1 MAFSMKAG
9 PVGTTQPMAEINMIP
24 LVDVMLVLLVIFMI
38 TAPLMQQAVPID
50 LPRVESTPLDE
61 MPRTVNLLL
70 DEFDQL
76 HFNGEPVAYETMLE
90 LLANIA
96 SGSGPLPSLQLHAYR
111 GARYERVI
119 LLMAAAQKVGITNI
133 AFVTEG
139 TATELQWDSGVSR

>member
-9 PVGTTQPMAEINMIP
+9 PVGATQPMAEINVIP

-38 TAPLMQQAVPID
+38 TAPLMTQAVPID
-50 LPRVESTPLDE
+50 LPRVESTPVDE
-61 MPRTVNLLL
+61 MPRVVNLSL

-76 HFNGEPVAYETMLE
+76 HFNGEAVGYETMLE

-96 SGSGPLPSLQLHAYR
+96 SEPGPLPSLQLHAHR

-119 LLMAAAQKVGITNI
+119 LLMAAAQRVGITSI

-139 TATELQWDSGVSR
+139 TTAELQWSRGDT